1 LHVECRDK
9 PDLNHPLH
17 WENKMSKK
25 VNIGWSNHP
34 DNWVTVE
41 EARQIAN
48 EAGDWQVV
56 SVAREAAKQ
65 PMNAEVRGNMIDAL
79 CERLDAMDRTYRKAH
94 LALYEGLAEVLEGL
108 TCLHGT
114 CDHYTCT
121 EGQAL
126 AEWEY
131 NNNNN
136 RGGY

>member
-1 LHVECRDK
+1 
-9 PDLNHPLH
+9 
-17 WENKMSKK
+17 MSKK

-79 CERLDAMDRTYRKAH
+79 CERLDGISHSDSPI
-94 LALYEGLAEVLEGL
+94 LYEGLYNVMEDL
-108 TCLHGT
+108 CCQHGT

-126 AEWEY
+126 AEWEA
-131 NNNNN
+131 NN